1 MADPIVYG
9 PAVSTYVRSVRLAL
23 EEKGVPYDLKEI
35 DIFQGAQRE
44 PGFLAL
50 NPFGKVPAFEHDG
63 FVLFETAAICRYV
76 DEAFEGPALQPADV
90 RIRARMAQINGIVTS
105 YAYPSIITSIV
116 IQRAV
121 VPMLGGT
128 PDEEMIRGA
137 LDQAGTCIAT
147 LDGFAG
153 ESAYLAGESISLADM
168 LVAPVYHYLRG
179 VPEAETLL
187 ASAGNLD
194 GWWSRMEGRE
204 SMVKTVPNLG

>member
-90 RIRARMAQINGIVTS
+90 RLRARMAQINGIVTS

-137 LDQAGTCIAT
+137 LDQAGTCIGA

-153 ESAYLAGESISLADM
+153 EGAYLAGESISLADM

-204 SMVKTVPNLG
+204 SMVKTVPNFG